1 MLAKINLRNES
12 NVCGEKVCGSDWG
25 FRAEPPAMEI
35 QHSSGDSGRRKFLI
49 LAPMFVNGQECPKD
63 VGWSISDLGSEG

>member
-1 MLAKINLRNES
+1 
-12 NVCGEKVCGSDWG
+12 
-25 FRAEPPAMEI
+25 MEI